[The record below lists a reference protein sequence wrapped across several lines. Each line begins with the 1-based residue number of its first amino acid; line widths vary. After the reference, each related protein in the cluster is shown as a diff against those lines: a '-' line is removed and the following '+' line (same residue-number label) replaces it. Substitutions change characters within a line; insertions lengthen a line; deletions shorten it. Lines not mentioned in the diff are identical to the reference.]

1 MCRTAMR
8 CDRWAFG
15 LDRRR
20 SGRGKMKKVGMIVL
34 NNVTRDPR
42 VMKESAALARAGY
55 EIHAVG
61 LAEDPE
67 RDTPVEA
74 AEGVTIHRYV
84 KPTASSRRFA
94 GRHLAGLAI
103 VGLLAVGSAV
113 ALVLVWQEESV
124 TGVVKVVITALATIG
139 AAVLAIRHRRALVR
153 LLRPFT
159 VALRLRRFRRFAE
172 RTLAEIDPDVVH
184 CHDLLALPVGVRYAR
199 KRPSVKVVYDSH
211 EIFEDQSL
219 LAAWESRFYR
229 RLQARYT
236 EDLDGFVTVNDSIA
250 SLLRE
255 RYPKLPDPTVVMN
268 AVEYDGEE
276 IVYDG
281 CLHHAAGLPAET
293 RILLYH
299 GGYARFRGLMTLVRA
314 GHHLPQGWAVVLMGR
329 GPLEQ
334 QLRRTVAEENLTN
347 VFLVK
352 PVPRDDLLY
361 WTAGAE
367 VGVIAYENVSLNHWY
382 CSPNK
387 LWEYPAAGVPILA
400 GPLAVVRE
408 MVEGNGIG
416 WIVPDPVT
424 PHAIAS
430 RIESLTEEE
439 IERKRRACRE
449 FMERDNWAVYE
460 KHLLDLYGHL
470 VEA

>member
-1 MCRTAMR
+1 MNKVAM
-8 CDRWAFG
+8 
-15 LDRRR
+15 
-20 SGRGKMKKVGMIVL
+20 VVL

-55 EIHAVG
+55 AVHAVG
-61 LAEDPE
+61 LAEDSE
-67 RDTPVEA
+67 RDIPVEA

-84 KPTASSRRFA
+84 KPTASSRRFT
-94 GRHLAGLAI
+94 GRHLAALSI
-103 VGLLAVGSAV
+103 VGLLAVGGAV
-113 ALVLVWQEESV
+113 TLAVVWDQESV
-124 TGVVKVVITALATIG
+124 IRVVKVVITSLGTGG

-172 RTLAEIDPDVVH
+172 RTLAEIDPEIVH

-199 KRPSVKVVYDSH
+199 KRPRVKVVYDSH

-236 EDLDGFVTVNDSIA
+236 EDLDGFITVNGSIA
-250 SLLRE
+250 SLLKE
-255 RYPKLPDPTVVMN
+255 RYPKLPEPTVIMN
-268 AVEYDGEE
+268 AAEYDGEN
-276 IVYDG
+276 VAYDG
-281 CLHHAAGLPAET
+281 CLHDAAGLPPET

-314 GHHLPQGWAVVLMGR
+314 GHHLPGGWAIVLMGR
-329 GPLEQ
+329 GPLEP
-334 QLRRTVAEENLTN
+334 QLRRTVDEENLSN

-408 MVEGNGIG
+408 MVEENGIG
-416 WIVPDPVT
+416 WVVSDPVT
-424 PHAIAS
+424 SHAIAS

-439 IERKRRACRE
+439 IERKRRACLE
-449 FMERDNWAVYE
+449 FIQRDNWAVYE
-460 KHLLDLYGHL
+460 KRLLRLYQELTGL
-470 VEA
+470 